1 MSEYL
6 KMLRE
11 DLVAQLARVGFSNT
25 GVAEAIKAALDA
37 KLADEVGI
45 RIVRLADAI
54 SASSDKS
61 AQSAK
66 WVADSVDRFRDETG
80 KTSETLR
87 QSLEAFRESMNVSS
101 QRMARLT
108 YWLVFLTAA
117 YVITTLVQVFV
128 IILQRS

>member
-1 MSEYL
+1 MGEYL
-6 KMLRE
+6 NRSRD
-11 DLVAQLARVGFSNT
+11 DLVAQLAGVGFANT
-25 GVAEAIKAALDA
+25 GVAEAIKAALDG

-66 WVADSVDRFRDETG
+66 WVADSVDRFRDDTG

-87 QSLEAFRESMNVSS
+87 QSLEAFRGSMNVSS